1 MRNNRRLNGKKN
13 RKSAQA
19 IFFDFRQ
26 DVEISVLES
35 AVFKKK
41 KTKTKTKKKQRN
53 CLRCVNIYCTKHD
66 QIFLTYTSISDQSS
80 IIKKTGE

>member
-35 AVFKKK
+35 AVFKKNQCWSQMYLK
-41 KTKTKTKKKQRN
+41 KNKKKN
-53 CLRCVNIYCTKHD
+53 
-66 QIFLTYTSISDQSS
+66 
-80 IIKKTGE
+80 KKKKKNSVTA